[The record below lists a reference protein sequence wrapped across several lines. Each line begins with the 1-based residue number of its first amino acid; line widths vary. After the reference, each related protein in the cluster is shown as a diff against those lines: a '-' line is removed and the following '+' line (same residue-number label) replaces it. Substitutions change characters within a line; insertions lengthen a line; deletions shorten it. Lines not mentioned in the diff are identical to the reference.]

1 MKKFLIMA
9 VAFLM
14 LSFGCLEKTE
24 SRACGCASREAASA
38 HKGMVI
44 GSSNNLTK
52 GVTESLAELISKR
65 LENDSSS
72 LVCLKVSRVID
83 GDTFEGRLA
92 ESGNPGVNPWAY
104 ELTKVVVRINGI
116 VAPERGQFYGDVATL
131 HLYSLIG
138 GKTVGLK
145 LKQKD
150 FYGRWIATVYLDC
163 EDVAEELLRQGLA
176 WHFKEHDSNPRY
188 AQLENEARW
197 NGFGLWRDDRPVAP
211 WRWRRMSKAE
221 RDAYRN
227 KE

>member
-14 LSFGCLEKTE
+14 LSIDCQVKAE
-24 SRACGCASREAASA
+24 SWAWGCASREAASA
-38 HKGMVI
+38 HKGVAIEHLM
-44 GSSNNLTK
+44 G
-52 GVTESLAELISKR
+52 
-65 LENDSSS
+65 NDTD
-72 LVCLKVSRVID
+72 LVYLKVSRVID
-83 GDTFEGRLA
+83 GDTFVGRLV

-116 VAPERGQFYGDVATL
+116 DAPERGQFYGDVATL

-150 FYGRWIATVYLDC
+150 IYGRWIATVYLDC

-176 WHFKEHDSNPRY
+176 WQFKEHDSNPRY

>member
-14 LSFGCLEKTE
+14 LSFGCLVKTE
-24 SRACGCASREAASA
+24 SRTWGCASREAASA
-38 HKGMVI
+38 HRGVVI
-44 GSSNNLTK
+44 GFSNSLTK
-52 GVTESLAELISKR
+52 GVNESLAGLFSKR
-65 LENDSSS
+65 LVNDSSS
-72 LVCLKVSRVID
+72 LVYLKVSRVID
-83 GDTFEGRLA
+83 GDTFEGRLV

-116 VAPERGQFYGDVATL
+116 DAPERGQFYGDVATL

-150 FYGRWIATVYLDC
+150 IYGRWIATVYLDG
-163 EDVAEELLRQGLA
+163 EDVAEEMLRQGMA
-176 WHFKEHDSNPRY
+176 WHFKEHDSNPHY

-197 NGFGLWRDDRPVAP
+197 NGFGLWRDDRLVAP